1 MRTLKQLLKTIFKY
15 RLSSGLTILSLVVAF
30 LGIIILSLYVSY
42 ERSFDKFHKN
52 GDDIYRICFGYD
64 NGANM
69 PVPMKKLVEDNIP
82 EVENAVVFSGWW
94 NNQLYLQRK
103 SKKEAVSAQMMA
115 ASKDFFS
122 VFSFPLISG
131 QADKVLTQPNT
142 LVVSETLAKKLF
154 GTIDI
159 VGKPLM
165 VRGKEPYIITGVMKD
180 IPKNSAFKRD
190 AFVSFATYMQPNNDW
205 RGAQSWSEW
214 SFNIFFQ
221 LKKGTDVNTV
231 VGKISSLEK
240 VVEELKEIEE
250 SYSPKEAV
258 VKLQPL
264 SDLHFDT
271 KNYYFLSVNKDV
283 LNILTLII
291 VILLIM
297 GAVNFINFST
307 SQAPLRAKSLSVQQ
321 ILGERK
327 VNARLQ
333 IIGEA
338 ILLALFALGIA
349 LFIHYFTYQK
359 IEDLFRID
367 GLSLDNRPLFYVIF
381 IVFAALFGVIA
392 GAYPA
397 HYITSAPV
405 LQAVKGKMFFSGKGK
420 RFRNVL
426 VTIQF
431 VFTIA
436 LIASALTIEKQLH
449 FWNNFDIGIDKENV
463 LYLGTTGA
471 LQKSYQAFADELM
484 KNPEITD
491 YTYSQSLLG
500 GVGMGWGRNVD
511 GQNIEVKA
519 WPVDERFIDFFDIKI
534 TQGRKF
540 NKGESD
546 INNFILN
553 EKAVQK
559 FGWDKPLEKNMNG
572 LGAKGDVIG
581 VAKNFNF
588 SSLKSEIQ
596 PMLFWLTNTRKY
608 VIMLKTNTTNYTQLR
623 EFIASTAKKF
633 DPENTFE
640 AKFLDNR
647 LEQLYS
653 RETRMAN
660 FIEFVALWTI
670 LLALTGLLG
679 LVIFM
684 SRDRVK
690 EIGIRK
696 INGASIWEIICL
708 LNKGVL
714 IWLSIAFIIAAPIA
728 YYAMTKW
735 LENFAYKTT
744 LSWWI
749 FALAGLSALLIALL
763 TVSWQSYRAASRNP
777 VEALRYE

>member
-15 RLSSGLTILSLVVAF
+15 RLSSGLTILSLLVAF
-30 LGIIILSLYVSY
+30 LGIIILSLYVNY

-52 GDDIYRICFGYD
+52 GDDTYLFSYNFDMGAGLPIPMGQLIKDEVPEIDKFTVFVHWWYWNALYKPEQTLKDGINAKIGNVSD
-64 NGANM
+64 NFFT
-69 PVPMKKLVEDNIP
+69 
-82 EVENAVVFSGWW
+82 VF
-94 NNQLYLQRK
+94 
-103 SKKEAVSAQMMA
+103 
-115 ASKDFFS
+115 D
-122 VFSFPLISG
+122 FPLLTG
-131 QADKVLTQPNT
+131 EPDKVLAKPGTI
-142 LVVSETLAKKLF
+142 VISETLAKKIF
-154 GTIDI
+154 GTIDV
-159 VGKPLM
+159 VGKSIM
-165 VRGKEPYIITGVMKD
+165 AGTDEPFTITGVMKD
-180 IPKNSAFKRD
+180 MPKNTVLRKD
-190 AFVSFATYMQPNNDW
+190 AVTSYISDK
-205 RGAQSWSEW
+205 AQEDWSEW
-214 SFNIFFQ
+214 SYSLFFK
-221 LKKGTDVNTV
+221 LKKDVD
-231 VGKISSLEK
+231 KEK
-240 VVEELKEIEE
+240 VIEKIGNIERIQQTQKGIAKRFSEEASHIVLIPIHDVHYK
-250 SYSPKEAV
+250 SNTYMFSLVNPK
-258 VKLQPL
+258 
-264 SDLHFDT
+264 
-271 KNYYFLSVNKDV
+271 V
-283 LNILTLII
+283 LDILTLLI

-349 LFIHYFTYQK
+349 LFIHHFAYQK

-367 GLSLDNRPLFYVIF
+367 GLSLDNRPLFYMIF
-381 IVFAALFGVIA
+381 IGFAVLFGLIA

-397 HYITSAPV
+397 RYITSAPV
-405 LQAVKGKMFFSGKGK
+405 SQAVKGKMFFSGKGK
-420 RFRNVL
+420 RFCNVL

-436 LIASALTIEKQLH
+436 LIASALTIEKQLN

-463 LYLGTTGA
+463 LYLHTTPV
-471 LQKSYQAFADELM
+471 LRESYQAFSDELM
-484 KNPEITD
+484 KNPEITN
-491 YTYSQSLLG
+491 YTYAQFLPG
-500 GVGMGWGRNVD
+500 NVGMGWGREID
-511 GQNIEVKA
+511 GQQVQLKA

-540 NKGESD
+540 NQGESD

-553 EKAVQK
+553 EKAVQQ
-559 FGWDKPLEKNMNG
+559 FGWDKPLEKSLDG
-572 LGAKGDVIG
+572 LGGKGNFIG
-581 VAKNFNF
+581 VSKNFNF
-588 SSLKSEIQ
+588 SSLKGEIR
-596 PMLFWLTNTRKY
+596 PMLFWCTNTRKN
-608 VIMLKTNTTNYTQLR
+608 VVMLKTSTTNYTQLR
-623 EFIASTAKKF
+623 DFIASTAKKF

-640 AKFLDNR
+640 AKFLDDS

-653 RETRMAN
+653 KETRMAN

-679 LVIFM
+679 LIIFM

-696 INGASIWEIICL
+696 VNGATIWEIVRL

-714 IWLSIAFIIAAPIA
+714 IWLTIAFIIATPIA
-728 YYAMTKW
+728 YYAMNKW